1 MSKYIILN
9 IFFRQARGAG
19 VTKCDVY
26 YIPPQDGRYRTRE
39 AKRKRRSK
47 KDQERYFQD
56 FPDDDLSVE
65 NFDYFKKPLGL
76 NNAAYEVVR
85 QAKLQDAFV
94 KDEALDHDNTQ
105 PHTDLYKGSKRLL
118 RFPHQFD
125 RKNVNRFEQ
134 F

>member
-1 MSKYIILN
+1 MCQNDLSKYIILN

-47 KDQERYFQD
+47 KDQERYFED
-56 FPDDDLSVE
+56 FPDDDLSIK
-65 NFDYFKKPLGL
+65 NFNYVKKPMGL

-85 QAKLQDAFV
+85 QAKLQDACKCFFLPIFFSYSNNM
-94 KDEALDHDNTQ
+94 KIGCSSN
-105 PHTDLYKGSKRLL
+105 
-118 RFPHQFD
+118 FF
-125 RKNVNRFEQ
+125 
-134 F
+134 

>member
-47 KDQERYFQD
+47 KDQERYFED
-56 FPDDDLSVE
+56 FPDDDLSIK
-65 NFDYFKKPLGL
+65 NFNYVKKPMGL

-85 QAKLQDAFV
+85 QAKLQDACKFFFLESPLLFQ
-94 KDEALDHDNTQ
+94 KHEHRLQLKSNLD
-105 PHTDLYKGSKRLL
+105 KCKV
-118 RFPHQFD
+118 FQF
-125 RKNVNRFEQ
+125 
-134 F
+134 